1 MSAPIPT
8 TEPQTFIAGDT
19 LAFTKT
25 FPNYTPGDGWTLNY
39 SLQGKT
45 LAGSWSASPIT
56 FSSST
61 NTGAKWSIS
70 VSKTTTAAYAP
81 GDYRF
86 TAYVTGGTS
95 ERYTV
100 GSGDITILADPSA
113 AVPTSH
119 AVRTLALI
127 EAAMESRIPRGLE
140 QTIIDG
146 QSLIRIPLPE
156 LSKLRDK
163 YRAEVRAE
171 QDAARIAT
179 GLSSRRSS
187 VARFI
192 QPK

>member
-8 TEPQTFIAGDT
+8 TEPQTIVAGDT

-45 LAGSWSASPIT
+45 LAGSFSASPIT
-56 FSSST
+56 FASST
-61 NTGAKWSIS
+61 NTGSVWSIS
-70 VSKTTTAAYAP
+70 VAKSTTDDWAP

-100 GSGDITILADPSA
+100 GTGDIKVLPDPSA

-127 EAAMESRIPRGLE
+127 EAAMEGRIPRGLE

-146 QSLIRIPLPE
+146 QTLIRIPIPE
-156 LSKLRDK
+156 LSRLRDK
-163 YRAEVRAE
+163 YRAEVLAE
-171 QDAARIAT
+171 QNAARVAAGQST
-179 GLSSRRSS
+179 RRNSF
-187 VARFI
+187 ARFLR
-192 QPK
+192 PK